1 MIAVKNLWQ
10 DKYANL
16 RAFCFMVYVL
26 LSIPCIMTLQALYH
40 EYGKKMLA
48 LSIAMMI
55 IIPYGVA
62 VFLFQFFSFLL

>member
-1 MIAVKNLWQ
+1 
-10 DKYANL
+10 
-16 RAFCFMVYVL
+16 
-26 LSIPCIMTLQALYH
+26 MTLQALYH